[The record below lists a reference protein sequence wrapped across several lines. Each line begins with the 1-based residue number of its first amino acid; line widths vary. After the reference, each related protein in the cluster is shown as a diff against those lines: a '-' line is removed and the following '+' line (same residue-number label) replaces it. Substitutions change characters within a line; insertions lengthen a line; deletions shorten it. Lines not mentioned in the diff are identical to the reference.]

1 MRIFMLYWNAEIVE
15 TNTDYFWRNFINF
28 VLDIG
33 KSGQINIEDALKNC
47 KLRLYSLEDMTE
59 EDLSEL
65 FLGLN
70 KIEYTKT
77 LLNDVLGA
85 SKTVENSLYVVNTL
99 RNKNYAIDKID
110 GKDLF
115 ELNFAERIER

>member
-1 MRIFMLYWNAEIVE
+1 MTEKMRIFMLYWNAEIVE

-99 RNKNYAIDKID
+99 RNKNYAIDKIA
-110 GKDLF
+110 G
-115 ELNFAERIER
+115 R